1 MPTAGIHHVLVSH
14 TNYLEERVLIP
25 MQTAS
30 DLHDC
35 RRAHHIL
42 RLSTGDAAFYSLP
55 KPQHAGGRRLLR
67 CALIVALACGLASFR
82 AFAQQ
87 AEVAAT
93 GESGLP
99 NAPAL
104 GESTS
109 GLADGDT
116 GKKGTA
122 AIAGTV
128 LDPNGSEVQGA
139 HVELA
144 TQAGTEL
151 RKTETGSNGE
161 FTFAGL
167 APGTFRVIV
176 TGPGMG
182 KYESPEITLHAGDF
196 RIVSQIVLPVAAATS
211 AVTVIGDKEELSEEQ
226 VHIAVQQRVLGVFP
240 NFYSSYDWNAPAM
253 EPKQKFQLALR
264 SMIDPMA
271 FAGAAG
277 VAGAEQYFGVFKGY
291 GTGMEGFSKRYAAA
305 YANDFSGRMFSS
317 AIFPSIFHQ
326 DPRYFYRG
334 SGSIRTRALYAISA
348 AVIARGDNGHWQPN
362 YSEIF
367 GNFAAGALSNLYY
380 PASSRGVML
389 TVGNGLIETAGRAG
403 TNLVREFFLKGL
415 TSKVPSYN
423 NGKPEP
429 VPTVPAIPN
438 TKF

>member
-1 MPTAGIHHVLVSH
+1 VPVQ
-14 TNYLEERVLIP
+14 
-25 MQTAS
+25 MQTVSNLRAARTAHS
-30 DLHDC
+30 DPRPLTTYAAALHSRKHQHVGRQLS
-35 RRAHHIL
+35 RRY
-42 RLSTGDAAFYSLP
+42 RLIA
-55 KPQHAGGRRLLR
+55 
-67 CALIVALACGLASFR
+67 ALACGLASLFGS
-82 AFAQQ
+82 AQQ
-87 AEVAAT
+87 AETA
-93 GESGLP
+93 ESVNGGLP

-104 GESTS
+104 GESTI
-109 GLADGDT
+109 GPAVGHAA
-116 GKKGTA
+116 KKGTA

-128 LDPNGSEVQGA
+128 LDPNGSEVEGA
-139 HVELA
+139 HVALVGPSGA
-144 TQAGTEL
+144 DL
-151 RKTETGSNGE
+151 RQTETGSNGE
-161 FTFAGL
+161 FTFPGL
-167 APGTFRVIV
+167 APGTFHVTV

-182 KYESPEITLHAGDF
+182 TYESPDITVHAGDF
-196 RIVSQIVLPVAAATS
+196 RIVSQIVLPVAATTS

-240 NFYSSYDWNAPAM
+240 NFYSSYDWNAPPM
-253 EPKQKFQLALR
+253 EAKQKFQLALR

-277 VAGAEQYFGVFKGY
+277 VAGAEQYFGVFSGY
-291 GTGMEGFSKRYAAA
+291 GTGIEGYSKRYAAA

-334 SGSIRTRALYAISA
+334 SGSVRSRALYAMAA
-348 AVIARGDNGHWQPN
+348 AVVARGDNGHWQPN

-389 TVGNGLIETAGRAG
+389 TIGNGLIETAGRAG
-403 TNLVREFFLKGL
+403 TNLVREFVLKGL

-429 VPTVPAIPN
+429 VKTVPKLP
-438 TKF
+438 TSKF